1 MLIVAFNNCYP
12 ANTKIIHK
20 RIPPK
25 NPPDKLGSICQLC
38 INHPDICN
46 HYLLIMFPLPPGK
59 RLTLLLLSV
68 FTSLQSLAQ
77 QHIRGVITDNRQNVL
92 PFTTVV
98 VQSLPDSNIVLTA
111 MSDSSGAYQLTVNQL
126 PHYLIRAIAAGYEPG
141 SHEINGAT
149 DSLLSIDLSLKPTGQ
164 TKLKDVTIN
173 AAKPLVERKID
184 RTVFNVENSVST
196 IGADGLEALRKA
208 PGVRVTNNVIS
219 IAGKSTVNVLLNDKL
234 IQLSG
239 DELASMLKSIPADNI
254 ARIEVITTPPARY
267 DAAGNAGLI
276 NIVTK
281 KNLQNGLNGNTT
293 ISYMQRTSNAAGFN
307 ANLNYRHNKLNIF
320 GYGNAY
326 HANAMPYMSIT
337 TKYTDQQWEQHS
349 DVTNQNVFNRF
360 QLGAD
365 YNLTPRSIIGVLYT
379 RGNGGDQ
386 YTGDAVITSQGR
398 NLHTGLID
406 SFIVTH
412 ARTQDRGVRNVG
424 NLNYEWKID
433 SNGRKLNA
441 DIDYFTRTNKAYRNL
456 TTGNFLSDGLPTG
469 TAETSRTSGK
479 QLVDIR
485 SGKVDVAWPTT
496 FAVFSFGA
504 KVQFIHNTSDNLFEN
519 LVDTTYLM
527 DPGKTNRFDYTENT
541 QALYVSAQKKWEK
554 WEFQAGLRAEYTQTK
569 GYSATLNQT
578 NRNDYFKLFPTLYI
592 QYKPDEDHSYNLNYS
607 KRIQRPDFW
616 DMNPFRSYFTAVS
629 YSQGNPFLQPSFSN
643 NIEASFV
650 LKSNYTFTVYANF
663 VSNLSTRVSFVDTV
677 NKAYSFNM
685 ANVGKTQNY
694 GFSASATLHPLKWW
708 DCLLTGN
715 GFYAL
720 FSSDFYGSGRKAYSR
735 PAFTVE
741 TNNTFNVN
749 KKKTIAAELNFVY
762 NSAALDDFDFMQQTT
777 SFSVGIKAMM
787 LQKKLILAMNVYDL
801 FRGERIRL
809 ENQYNGTTQN
819 NYWDER
825 AFRVA
830 LTWKFGNNKVKEKRE
845 RQTGSG
851 DEGRAR

>member
-1 MLIVAFNNCYP
+1 M
-12 ANTKIIHK
+12 
-20 RIPPK
+20 
-25 NPPDKLGSICQLC
+25 S
-38 INHPDICN
+38 
-46 HYLLIMFPLPPGK
+46 PLSPGK
-59 RLTLLLLSV
+59 CLTLLFLSV
-68 FTSLQSLAQ
+68 LVSLQSLAQ
-77 QHIRGVITDNRQNVL
+77 QYIRGTVTDNSRTVL

-98 VQSLPDSNIVLTA
+98 VQSLPDSNIVFTA
-111 MSDSSGAYQLTVNQL
+111 LSDSSGSYRLAVNQL
-126 PHYLIRAIAAGYEPG
+126 PHYLVRAVAAGYEIQ
-141 SHEINGAT
+141 SHEMDRAA
-149 DSLLSIDLSLKPTGQ
+149 DSVVTIDFSLKPTSQ

-173 AAKPLVERKID
+173 ASKPLVERKID
-184 RTVFNVENSVST
+184 RTVFNVENSAST

-239 DELASMLKSIPADNI
+239 EELASLLKSIPADNI

-267 DAAGNAGLI
+267 EASGNAGLI

-307 ANLNYRHNKLNIF
+307 ANLNYRHNKLNVF

-326 HANAMPYMSIT
+326 RANAMPYLSIV

-349 DVTNQNVFNRF
+349 DVTNKNVFNRF
-360 QLGAD
+360 QVGAD
-365 YNLTPRSIIGVLYT
+365 YNLTPQSILGFLYT

-412 ARTQDRGVRNVG
+412 AHTQDRGLRNVG

-441 DIDYFTRTNKAYRNL
+441 DIDYFTRTNKAHRNL
-456 TTGNFLSDGLPTG
+456 TTGNFFSDGTPTG
-469 TAETSRTSGK
+469 SNETSRTSGT

-485 SGKVDVAWPTT
+485 SGKVDVTWPTA
-496 FAVFSFGA
+496 FAAFSFGA

-519 LVDTTYLM
+519 LVDSVYQM
-527 DPGKTNRFDYTENT
+527 DPGKTNQFDYRENT
-541 QALYVSAQKKWEK
+541 QAVYISAQKNWGKWEL
-554 WEFQAGLRAEYTQTK
+554 QAGLRGEYTQTK
-569 GYSATLNQT
+569 GYSSTLNQT

-592 QYKPDEDHSYNLNYS
+592 QYRPDEDHSYNINYS

-616 DMNPFRSYFTAVS
+616 DMNPFRSYFTATS

-643 NIEASFV
+643 NIEASVV
-650 LKSNYTFTVYANF
+650 LQSNYTFTVYANF
-663 VSNLSTRVSFVDTV
+663 VNNLNTRVSFIDTV

-685 ANVGKTQNY
+685 ANVGTTQRY
-694 GFSASATLHPLKWW
+694 GVSASATLHPFKWW

-720 FSSDFYGSGRKAYSR
+720 FSSGFYGDGRKAYSK
-735 PAFTVE
+735 PAFNVE
-741 TNNTFNVN
+741 TSNTFNLN
-749 KKKTIAAELNFVY
+749 KKKTIVAELNFVY
-762 NSAALDDFDFMQQTT
+762 NSTLLDDFDILNQNT
-777 SFSVGIKAMM
+777 SLSAGIKAMM
-787 LQKKLILAMNVYDL
+787 LQKKLILAMNVFDA
-801 FRGERIRL
+801 FRSERTRL
-809 ENQYNGTTQN
+809 ENQYNGTSQD

-825 AFRVA
+825 AVRIA
-830 LTWKFGNNKVKEKRE
+830 LTWKFGNSKVKEKRE

-851 DEGRAR
+851 DESRAR